1 MNYINNGLLYH
12 AGVGLLHNLHNLIVK
27 AMNMSFDGNILCDS

>member
-1 MNYINNGLLYH
+1 MVYYRKNIP